1 MGACHPFGSALRC
14 GKDCLEGI
22 TIIMRNTLRIAI
34 VGAALGAVSFASAAS
49 AATSATA
56 NASAEVLST
65 LTLAANSALSF
76 GQIAANTGGSVT
88 VNADSTV
95 TSSGSLVS
103 TGTRAPAGFTVT
115 GTPNANV
122 VLTLPSSATLTRSGG
137 TETMSI
143 AGFNS
148 NPGGAFQLG
157 ATGSSNF
164 AVGGTLTVASG
175 QVSGTYNGTFA
186 VSVEYQ

>member
-1 MGACHPFGSALRC
+1 
-14 GKDCLEGI
+14 
-22 TIIMRNTLRIAI
+22 MRNTLRIAF
-34 VGAALGAVSFASAAS
+34 VGAALSAVSFASAAS

-65 LTLAANSALSF
+65 LTLTANSALNF
-76 GQIAANTGGSVT
+76 GQIAANTGGTVT
-88 VNADSTV
+88 VNADSTA
-95 TSSGSLVS
+95 SSTGTLVS

-122 VLTLPSSATLTRSGG
+122 VLTLPASATLTRSGG

-143 AGFNS
+143 GTFNS
-148 NPGGAFQLG
+148 NPAGAFQLG
-157 ATGSSNF
+157 GTGSANF
-164 AVGGTLTVASG
+164 SVGGTLTVASG
-175 QVSGTYNGTFA
+175 QVAGVYNGTFS

>member
-1 MGACHPFGSALRC
+1 
-14 GKDCLEGI
+14 
-22 TIIMRNTLRIAI
+22 MRNTLRIAL
-34 VGAALGAVSFASAAS
+34 VGAALSAVSFASAAS

-65 LTLAANSALSF
+65 LTLTANSALNF
-76 GQIAANTGGSVT
+76 GQIAANTGGTVT
-88 VNADSTV
+88 VNADSTA
-95 TSSGSLVS
+95 SSTGTLVS

-122 VLTLPSSATLTRSGG
+122 VLTLPSAATLTRSGG

-148 NPGGAFQLG
+148 NPVGAFQLG
-157 ATGSSNF
+157 GTGSANF
-164 AVGGTLTVASG
+164 SVGGTLSVASG
-175 QVSGTYNGTFA
+175 QLAGVYNGTFS